1 MKSNH
6 VSKLSLR
13 FVATLLVMFSLV
25 LFAGCSQ
32 SPTGTDSTESQ
43 VHVLTRM
50 PADGAAFKVLSYY
63 TSETISA
70 KDGGIIELYDVT
82 LEVPPGAV
90 DTDTTF
96 SIGIP
101 DISVFYNE
109 FGTSGLVFNVPVT
122 VTMSFR
128 DADLTGV
135 DVSTIRIAY
144 FNEESGQIEDV
155 DCRVDF
161 ERQVVTAK
169 LYHFSAYGLISDEQ

>member
-6 VSKLSLR
+6 VPQLSLR
-13 FVATLLVMFSLV
+13 LASTLLLIIGLV

-32 SPTGTDSTESQ
+32 SPTGTTDNSD
-43 VHVLTRM
+43 VRVLSRV

-63 TSETISA
+63 TEQVISA
-70 KDGGIIELYDVT
+70 KDGGHLQLYDVT
-82 LEVPPGAV
+82 LDVPPGAV
-90 DTDTTF
+90 DSDTLF

-128 DADLTGV
+128 DADLSGV

-144 FNEESGQIEDV
+144 FNEESGTFEDV
-155 DCRVDF
+155 DCRVDY
-161 ERQVVTAK
+161 ENRIVTAK